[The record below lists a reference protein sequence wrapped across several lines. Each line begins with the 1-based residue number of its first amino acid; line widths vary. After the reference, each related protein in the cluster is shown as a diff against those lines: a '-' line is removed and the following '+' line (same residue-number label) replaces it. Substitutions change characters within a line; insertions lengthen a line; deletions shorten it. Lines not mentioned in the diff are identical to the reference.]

1 MTVAFGMIAGCLLLS
16 GLFSVTSKNLIH
28 SVLWLGVTLASTAGI
43 FILLDAAFLA
53 GIQLILYTGG
63 VITLMLFGV
72 MMTDHNSDAGILNP
86 SRRQVVGAVLAGGV
100 FAVIAEAI
108 AGSAL
113 PAEPSGFEASTQAV
127 GHLFLTDH
135 LLAFEALSMLL
146 LAAMVGAIVLARKK
160 DAA

>member
-1 MTVAFGMIAGCLLLS
+1 MIIAFGIIAGCLLLS
-16 GLFSVTSKNLIH
+16 GLFAVTSQNLIH
-28 SVLWLGVTLASTAGI
+28 SVLWLGVTLAATAGM

-86 SRRQVVGAVLAGGV
+86 SRRHVVGAVLAGGL
-100 FAVIAEAI
+100 FAVVAQAI
-108 AGSAL
+108 TGTPL
-113 PAEPSGFEASTQAV
+113 PAEPSPIDASTQAV

-135 LLAFEALSMLL
+135 LIAFEALSMLL